1 MKYFVEEDPT
11 RLGIVRRYHI
21 LKGKVV
27 VAITTSRPDGQ
38 EIERPAGVRWEIEN
52 PYGSPVDI
60 EVKRVEFHNVSGEI
74 ADAARKR
81 AGEAHRKRVRWNGG
95 RR

>member
-27 VAITTSRPDGQ
+27 VAITTSRPDGK
-38 EIERPAGVRWEIEN
+38 EVERPSGVKWAIEN
-52 PYGSPVDI
+52 PYGSPVDV
-60 EVKRVEFHNVSGEI
+60 EVRRVEFHNVPGDI
-74 ADAARKR
+74 ADEARRR